1 MRIRKCRRLM
11 ALETGDA
18 LRGFENDIARV
29 VMVFDDVAGVASQRN
44 GRMNVISGRMIGV
57 AFEAV
62 GILIE
67 SNGMRPGVAK
77 AGTYQTGSDDAK
89 CEREVRFI
97 ESSLSGPD

>member
-1 MRIRKCRRLM
+1 M

-18 LRGFENDIARV
+18 LRGFENDIGRV
-29 VMVFDDVAGVASQRN
+29 VTVFDDVAGSASQRD

-57 AFEAV
+57 TFQAI

-67 SNGMRPGVAK
+67 PNGMRTSVAK

-89 CEREVRFI
+89 CEPPSEIHRV
-97 ESSLSGPD
+97 LP